1 MPPRPSKRRA
11 NAISSHSSPSPEP
24 HDNSAQR
31 RQRRRTSPAQTTAAA
46 ENNSDAPSSEEDGP
60 SNDGNVDQDELET
73 EQQSQLQVLVK
84 KLVRLALAC
93 EYTRHPLR
101 RAEIQARI
109 LKDASVGVG
118 PASFAPAGASRV
130 SFKQVFNGAQTVL
143 REVFGMEMVDLPLR
157 SAGNTTL
164 AERRKAATQTTTH
177 RRGRRG
183 GNNDDTEESGGRT
196 QTQTQIQAQNAHN
209 NSNSNSRQRDALA
222 SAQSWILVSILP
234 EKYRVPSAGILQ
246 PNRAPSGD
254 EEAVYISLYT
264 LIISLIYLNSIPVDR
279 PTARENNNDNTNR
292 NARVSEEEILALPDS
307 KLLRYLTRLGLESWT
322 PMHGAS
328 GSGNGASLDKLL
340 ARMVKEG
347 YIEKKRDVSSGEE
360 IVEWSV
366 GPRGRREVGR
376 DGVAGFVAGVY
387 GYGYGR
393 ENIPVDP
400 GEEDGN
406 ENQNGDANETNEDVP
421 ERREGEGEEE
431 GRQQI
436 VKMEKE
442 ELQRRLKR
450 TLGENVRM
458 EL

>member
-1 MPPRPSKRRA
+1 M
-11 NAISSHSSPSPEP
+11 
-24 HDNSAQR
+24 
-31 RQRRRTSPAQTTAAA
+31 
-46 ENNSDAPSSEEDGP
+46 
-60 SNDGNVDQDELET
+60 
-73 EQQSQLQVLVK
+73 K

-118 PASFAPAGASRV
+118 SASSAPAGAGRV

-143 REVFGMEMVDLPLR
+143 RDVFGMEMVDLPLR

-164 AERRKAATQTTTH
+164 AERRKAASQSTTH

-183 GNNDDTEESGGRT
+183 GNNNNTEESGGRT

-209 NSNSNSRQRDALA
+209 DSNSNSRQKDALV

-246 PNRAPSGD
+246 PNRAPSSD

-279 PTARENNNDNTNR
+279 PTDRENNNDNNADNTNR

-322 PMHGAS
+322 PTHGVS

-347 YIEKKRDVSSGEE
+347 YLEKKRDVSSGEE

-376 DGVAGFVAGVY
+376 DGVAGLVAGVY

-393 ENIPVDP
+393 ENIPFDP
-400 GEEDGN
+400 GDEDDTEDRNGN
-406 ENQNGDANETNEDVP
+406 ENNEAVP
-421 ERREGEGEEE
+421 ERGEGEGEEAGARE
-431 GRQQI
+431 GRQKL